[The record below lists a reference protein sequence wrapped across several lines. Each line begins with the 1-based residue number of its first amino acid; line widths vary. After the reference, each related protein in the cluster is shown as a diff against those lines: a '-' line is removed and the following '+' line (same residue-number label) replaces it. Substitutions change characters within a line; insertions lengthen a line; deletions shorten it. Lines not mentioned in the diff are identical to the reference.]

1 MENPLISVQ
10 INCHNGGQFLH
21 KAISSVYLQTYK
33 NWEIIFWDNAS
44 SDQSVKIARSFDQ
57 KVKFFSNKEKKNLG
71 EVRDLASR
79 KAKGKYL
86 TFLDC
91 DDEWLPLKLEE
102 QVKLFQSNSKLG
114 LVYGVANIINEKD
127 KDLGLS
133 NIKKIPKGNVFED
146 LLKENFIIFSSAMV
160 EKKKFFNSGG
170 FPKKFRDSTDYW
182 TFLKIAQKFEIDAL
196 DEVCCK
202 CRVHQNNLS
211 NKQRIISVEESI
223 LTLKSFLPNKSVEK
237 NLKYHYVSLAIAFLK
252 ERKYYSSI
260 ITLMRYNL
268 WFLFAIRVYYFS
280 IKFINIKLLKN

>member
-57 KVKFFSNKEKKNLG
+57 KVKIFSNKEKKNLG

-133 NIKKIPKGNVFED
+133 NIKMIPKGNVFED

-160 EKKKFFNSGG
+160 DKKKFFNSGG

-280 IKFINIKLLKN
+280 IKFIKIKLLKN

>member
-57 KVKFFSNKEKKNLG
+57 KVKIFSNKEKKNLG

-133 NIKKIPKGNVFED
+133 NIKMIPKGNVFED

-260 ITLMRYNL
+260 ITLMRYKL

-280 IKFINIKLLKN
+280 IKFIKIKLLKN

>member
-133 NIKKIPKGNVFED
+133 NIKKIPKGIVFEN

-237 NLKYHYVSLAIAFLK
+237 NLKYHHVSLAIAFLK